1 MPLFHRSDGTLVRD
15 LPAFRRILP
24 YLMRRRNESAVFID
38 MRVDVTR
45 TRKWIRACNRASSG
59 EACNLL
65 HLFLYVL
72 SRVVAD
78 FPELNRFVS
87 GRRVYQR
94 HTATASL
101 VVRESLTPNSAPY
114 TVKVP
119 AAEPEEALAH
129 YARRLSA
136 ILRNAREFQKPTE
149 REIELVMRL
158 PDPLVRL
165 AVWARDKLD
174 EWNLLPGFMIRND
187 PMYTTIFIAE
197 MKSLAMPGT
206 FHHLYECGTCGLFAV
221 VAARE
226 REPGPG
232 GAGSEGARD
241 IIPIRWTVDERVAD
255 GALMAAAMHRV
266 RSWLEDPAQ
275 IAGLP
280 EQAGQG
286 DSAAPMPAAPEPACS
301 LS

>member
-45 TRKWIRACNRASSG
+45 TRKWIRAVNRASGS
-59 EACNLL
+59 EPFTLL
-65 HLFLYVL
+65 HLFCYVL

-94 HTATASL
+94 KTATASL

-119 AAEPEEALAH
+119 AAEPEEALPH

-136 ILRNAREFQKPTE
+136 ILRNAREFQKSTE

-286 DSAAPMPAAPEPACS
+286 NSAAPVPALPEPVCS